1 MNSDLERGTV
11 GERDGRDD
19 ITYGECWWG
28 WLIGETKN
36 WILESWWFYVYNL
49 THFVERFGNFLR
61 TMSDK
66 DLSGVCMKTSNHNG
80 LLAEHAF
87 DPQSNS
93 TLLLYSL
100 HSIWRH
106 LDRLHTDHRRL
117 VSCRFDNLLR
127 CCN

>member
-1 MNSDLERGTV
+1 MNGDLKRGTV
-11 GERDGRDD
+11 GKHDGKDD

-66 DLSGVCMKTSNHNG
+66 DLSGVCMKTSNHSD

-87 DPQSNS
+87 YAQSNG
-93 TLLLYSL
+93 TLSLYGL
-100 HSIWRH
+100 HSIWGH
-106 LDRLHTDHRRL
+106 LDRLRTDHRCL
-117 VSCRFDNLLR
+117 VSCRFDHLLH